1 MTIEDQNEAIQQDEI
16 VEENEESQSDNS
28 EAETDEEE
36 GAEEETLVVSIGE
49 ESPDED
55 DTALTVEKE
64 DDTDTIRQMRK
75 ALKEKNEASKADK
88 KRLKELEAKE
98 AERSASKDKVE
109 LGDKPNRDDYEYDQD
124 DKFETDLVA
133 WHDRKR
139 KHETKKQADKDEVA
153 AADER
158 WHKRVSTY
166 DTNKAALKVDDFEEV
181 EERVKAKFSVQQHA
195 IAIHA
200 LDKPELFVLAV
211 GNNQKILDQLSEI
224 KDPVKFAVEIG
235 KIEAK
240 LKTTKRKAPAPETR
254 LKGTAAIGGSSDKTL
269 AKLEREAAKN
279 NNDRTKIVAY
289 KKQLKEAS

>member
-1 MTIEDQNEAIQQDEI
+1 MTIEEQDEAIQQDEA
-16 VEENEESQSDNS
+16 VEENEEGQADNS
-28 EAETDEEE
+28 EVGTDEDTEQ
-36 GAEEETLVVSIGE
+36 ETLVVSIGE

-55 DTALTVEKE
+55 DTALTIEKE

-109 LGDKPNRDDYEYDQD
+109 LGNKPSRDDYEYDQD

-133 WHDRKR
+133 WHDQKR
-139 KHETKKQADKDEVA
+139 KLETKKQADKDEVA

-158 WHKRVSTY
+158 WRKRISAY

-181 EERVKAKFSVQQHA
+181 EDRVKAKFSVQQHA

-211 GNNQKILDQLSEI
+211 GKNQKILDRLSEI
-224 KDPVKFAVEIG
+224 TDPVKFAVEIG
-235 KIEAK
+235 KIEAQ

-269 AKLEREAAKN
+269 EKLEREAEKT
-279 NNDRTKIVAY
+279 NDRTKIRIH
-289 KKQLKEAS
+289 KKMLREAS

>member
-1 MTIEDQNEAIQQDEI
+1 MTIEDQDEAIQQDE
-16 VEENEESQSDNS
+16 VVDENEEGQSDNS
-28 EAETDEEE
+28 EAGTDEEE
-36 GAEEETLVVSIGE
+36 SAEEETLVVSIGE

-55 DTALTVEKE
+55 DTALTIEKE

-98 AERSASKDKVE
+98 AERSSAKDKVE
-109 LGDKPNRDDYEYDQD
+109 LGDKPSRDDYEYDQD

-133 WHDRKR
+133 WHDQKR

-166 DTNKAALKVDDFEEV
+166 DTNKAALKVDDFEEI
-181 EERVKAKFSVQQHA
+181 EDRVKAKFSVQQHA

-211 GNNQKILDQLSEI
+211 GKNQKILDRLSEI

-240 LKTTKRKAPAPETR
+240 LKTTKRRAPAPETR

-269 AKLEREAAKN
+269 AKLEREAEKT
-279 NNDRTKIVAY
+279 NDRTKIIAY
-289 KKQLKEAS
+289 KRQLREAF

>member
-1 MTIEDQNEAIQQDEI
+1 MTIEDQDEAIQQDEI
-16 VEENEESQSDNS
+16 VQENEETQTDNS
-28 EAETDEEE
+28 ETGTDE
-36 GAEEETLVVSIGE
+36 GTEEETLVVSIGE

-98 AERSASKDKVE
+98 AERSASKDQVE
-109 LGDKPNRDDYEYDQD
+109 LGDKPSRDDYEYDQD
-124 DKFETDLVA
+124 DKYETDLIA

-139 KHETKKQADKDEVA
+139 KHETKKQADKDEVT

-166 DTNKAALKVDDFEEV
+166 DTNKAALKADDFEEV
-181 EERVKAKFSVQQHA
+181 EDRVKAKFSVQQHA

-211 GNNQKILDQLSEI
+211 GKNQKILDRLSEI

-240 LKTTKRKAPAPETR
+240 LKTTKSKAPAPETR

-269 AKLEREAAKN
+269 AKLEREAEKSG
-279 NNDRTKIVAY
+279 DRTKIIAHR
-289 KKQLKEAS
+289 KMLREAS

>member
-1 MTIEDQNEAIQQDEI
+1 MTIEDQDEAIKQDEA

-28 EAETDEEE
+28 EAGTDEE
-36 GAEEETLVVSIGE
+36 GAEEEMLVVSIGE

-98 AERSASKDKVE
+98 TERAASKDKVE
-109 LGDKPNRDDYEYDQD
+109 LGDKPSRDDYEYDQD
-124 DKFETDLVA
+124 DKYETDLIA

-139 KHETKKQADKDEVA
+139 KLETKKQADKDEVA

-211 GNNQKILDQLSEI
+211 GKNQKILDRLSEI

-235 KIEAK
+235 KIEAQ

-254 LKGTAAIGGSSDKTL
+254 LKGTAAIGGSSDKVL
-269 AKLEREAAKN
+269 AKLEREAEKT
-279 NNDRTKIVAY
+279 NDRTKIIAHR
-289 KKQLKEAS
+289 KMIKAAS

>member
-1 MTIEDQNEAIQQDEI
+1 MTIEDQDEAIQQDE
-16 VEENEESQSDNS
+16 VVDENEEGQSDNS
-28 EAETDEEE
+28 EAGTDEEE
-36 GAEEETLVVSIGE
+36 SAEEETLVVSIGE

-55 DTALTVEKE
+55 DTALTIEKE

-98 AERSASKDKVE
+98 AERSSAKDKVE
-109 LGDKPNRDDYEYDQD
+109 LGDKPSRDDYEYDQD

-133 WHDRKR
+133 WHDQKR

-166 DTNKAALKVDDFEEV
+166 DTNKAALKVDDFEEI
-181 EERVKAKFSVQQHA
+181 EDRVKAKFSVQQHA
-195 IAIHA
+195 IAIQA

-211 GNNQKILDQLSEI
+211 GKNQKILDRLSEI

-240 LKTTKRKAPAPETR
+240 LKTTKRRAPAPETR

-269 AKLEREAAKN
+269 AKLEREAEKT
-279 NNDRTKIVAY
+279 NDRTKILAY
-289 KKQLKEAS
+289 KRQLKEAS